1 MDKSVINLL
10 QNYIKSTKIFNI
22 IILGNDNNSNLCGR
36 MWYVQQISYIF
47 VNRSRG
53 EVKQKKWKRKYDRDR
68 ILLMGVRSNI
78 QPRHLQIS
86 QADAMK
92 KVKECFN
99 IFKRF
104 SVETNGKIYGT
115 TKEIGV
121 LVVIMICLQ
130 IEKKCC

>member
-1 MDKSVINLL
+1 
-10 QNYIKSTKIFNI
+10 
-22 IILGNDNNSNLCGR
+22 
-36 MWYVQQISYIF
+36 
-47 VNRSRG
+47 
-53 EVKQKKWKRKYDRDR
+53 
-68 ILLMGVRSNI
+68 MGVRSNI
-78 QPRHLQIS
+78 HPQHLYIS
-86 QADAMK
+86 QADAIK
-92 KVKECFN
+92 KVKESFN